1 VRRADPNGR
10 HAGTAPTTE
19 AARVG
24 EQHQRAERRLAA
36 GSGDAK
42 RADGKAREEDVGAPE
57 DVDGQFLRQDQVA
70 HVESQKQRLKRF
82 ARVAAQEP
90 PRLRRRRYRNSR
102 FSVHLDKDILLLYVY
117 TFVILHCMCMYSR

>member
-1 VRRADPNGR
+1 VRRANPDGR
-10 HAGTAPTTE
+10 HAGTAPTAK

-57 DVDGQFLRQDQVA
+57 NVDGQFLRQDQIA
-70 HVESQKQRLKRF
+70 HVENQKQRLKRF
-82 ARVAAQEP
+82 ACGVRCAAAADEP
-90 PRLRRRRYRNSR
+90 PQPRLRRRFIDVLSI
-102 FSVHLDKDILLLYVY
+102 KDILLL
-117 TFVILHCMCMYSR
+117 LSSNSCCRRC